1 MYSFNSTQ
9 VVHNADLQSLKT
21 ELESIIDNWSSDL
34 IIADIETNGLSYN
47 GGDNPTDVIIYSGKE
62 HPSKYDKSLLPH
74 TSVFVDSHGDNIK
87 TNSTVKVLCHTEGT
101 VGEDLAGK
109 ILYNVLTEYYNS
121 CKTAIEYG
129 KDLLINFE

>member
-1 MYSFNSTQ
+1 
-9 VVHNADLQSLKT
+9 
-21 ELESIIDNWSSDL
+21 
-34 IIADIETNGLSYN
+34 
-47 GGDNPTDVIIYSGKE
+47 
-62 HPSKYDKSLLPH
+62 
-74 TSVFVDSHGDNIK
+74 
-87 TNSTVKVLCHTEGT
+87 LCHTEGT